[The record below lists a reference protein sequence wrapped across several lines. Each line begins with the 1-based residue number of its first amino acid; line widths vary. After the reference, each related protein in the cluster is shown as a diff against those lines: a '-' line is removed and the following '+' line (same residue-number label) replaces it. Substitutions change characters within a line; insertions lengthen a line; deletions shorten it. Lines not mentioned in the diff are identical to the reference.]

1 MRKLFNLSLGGN
13 ETTSNI
19 KEENAALSIFVC
31 VCVCETMCV
40 CVCFFFNLKQ
50 RVKKNQPKNLCIKQ

>member
-19 KEENAALSIFVC
+19 KEENATLSIFVC
-31 VCVCETMCV
+31 VCVKQCV
-40 CVCFFFNLKQ
+40 CVCVCVFNLKL

>member
-19 KEENAALSIFVC
+19 KEENATLSIFVC
-31 VCVCETMCV
+31 VCVKQCV
-40 CVCFFFNLKQ
+40 CVCVCVCVFSTWNYVLKKINLKTYA
-50 RVKKNQPKNLCIKQ
+50 